1 MENQNLSI
9 FEGVKIRQIEHN
21 GETYFSVIDVIQ
33 VLTDSNNP
41 NRYWTD
47 LKRRS
52 EKETGQSYAFCVRLN
67 LPRTSGKPYP
77 TDCANTEGV
86 LRIAMSVPSPKAEP
100 LRLWLAEQG
109 KQALDEANDPELLTE
124 KQIQLYK
131 AKGYTDE
138 WIERRIKTI
147 EIRKEL
153 TNEWKNRGVKEGQEY
168 SILTSTIAKGTFGVS
183 PSEHANLK
191 GLEKE
196 NLRDHMTTLELLF
209 TALGEELTR
218 DETTKTDAQGFNESF
233 DAAQRGGYLAGK
245 ARTAIETETGKTIV
259 SKENF
264 LPKGEEA
271 KGLKE
276 GEKED

>member
-21 GETYFSVIDVIQ
+21 GEMYFSIIDVVH
-33 VLTDSNNP
+33 VLTDSKDAK
-41 NRYWTD
+41 RYWSV
-47 LKRRS
+47 LK
-52 EKETGQSYAFCVRLN
+52 VRENQLTT
-67 LPRTSGKPYP
+67 LCSSLKLTAQDGKSRL

-86 LRIAMSVPSPKAEP
+86 FRIIQSIPSPKAEP
-100 LRLWLAEQG
+100 FKMWLATLG
-109 KQALDEANDPELLTE
+109 KQAIDEANDPELLTE

-218 DETTKTDAQGFNESF
+218 DETTKIDAKGFNESF

-245 ARTAIETETGKTIV
+245 ARTAIETETGKAIV

-264 LPKGEEA
+264 LSKGEEN
-271 KGLKE
+271 KELKE
-276 GEKED
+276 GEKE

>member
-9 FEGVKIRQIEHN
+9 FEGVKIRQIEHD
-21 GETYFSVIDVIQ
+21 GETYYSIIDIIVI
-33 VLTDSNNP
+33 LTDSP
-41 NRYWTD
+41 QPTSYWN
-47 LKRRS
+47 KVRKQI
-52 EKETGQSYAFCVRLN
+52 EKENQL
-67 LPRTSGKPYP
+67 LPIWQKFKFLAPDGKMRP

-86 LRIAMSVPSPKAEP
+86 FRIIQSIPSPKAEP
-100 LRLWLAEQG
+100 FKMWLASLG
-109 KQALDEANDPELLTE
+109 KQAIDEANDPELLTE

-168 SILTSTIAKGTFGVS
+168 SILTSTIAKGTFGLS
-183 PSEHANLK
+183 PNEHANLK

-233 DAAQRGGYLAGK
+233 DAAQRGGFLAGK
-245 ARTAIETETGKTIV
+245 ARKAIESETGKTIV
-259 SKENF
+259 SKDNF
-264 LPKGEEA
+264 LGKGEERKA
-271 KGLKE
+271 LEE
-276 GEKED
+276 GEKD

>member
-33 VLTDSNNP
+33 VLTDSKDAK
-41 NRYWTD
+41 RYWSV
-47 LKRRS
+47 LKVRDAQLTTLCSSLKLIAQDGRS
-52 EKETGQSYAFCVRLN
+52 RL
-67 LPRTSGKPYP
+67 

-86 LRIAMSVPSPKAEP
+86 FRIIQSIPSPKAEP
-100 LRLWLAEQG
+100 FKMWLASLG

-168 SILTSTIAKGTFGVS
+168 SILTSTIAKGTFGLS

-233 DAAQRGGYLAGK
+233 DAAQRGGFLAGK
-245 ARTAIETETGKTIV
+245 ARKAIESETGKTIV

-264 LPKGEEA
+264 LPKAEGQKALED
-271 KGLKE
+271 
-276 GEKED
+276 GEKEE